1 MRSAYEIE
9 VRFIGEP
16 NYIYTYSLQEAE
28 DIKRMVEKAPVEHAS
43 WGDVKTT
50 ATITPIS
57 LRANEVIEC
66 GKIITKIYPAMGR
79 KRSA

>member
-28 DIKRMVEKAPVEHAS
+28 DIKRMVIFYHKNI
-43 WGDVKTT
+43 K
-50 ATITPIS
+50 
-57 LRANEVIEC
+57 
-66 GKIITKIYPAMGR
+66 
-79 KRSA
+79 

>member
-43 WGDVKTT
+43 WGDVKTR
-50 ATITPIS
+50 ATITP
-57 LRANEVIEC
+57 EC